1 MDSELDY
8 KKIFNFYKKLNF
20 LCSKHNKPK
29 PLCCKK
35 PQNDVEYANAYI
47 ELKIVK
53 HKLLKYH
60 RRLNL
65 KLDRDIKNTTK
76 DAFAS
81 YNLTPNLKQ
90 IDSFLNKC
98 GKILG
103 F

>member
-1 MDSELDY
+1 MDNVLDY
-8 KKIFNFYKKLNF
+8 KKISNYYKKLNF

-35 PQNDVEYANAYI
+35 PQNDVEYANAYV

-65 KLDRDIKNTTK
+65 KLDRDIKNTTN

-81 YNLTPNLKQ
+81 YNLTPNFKQ
-90 IDSFLNKC
+90 IDLFLDKC

-103 F
+103 L